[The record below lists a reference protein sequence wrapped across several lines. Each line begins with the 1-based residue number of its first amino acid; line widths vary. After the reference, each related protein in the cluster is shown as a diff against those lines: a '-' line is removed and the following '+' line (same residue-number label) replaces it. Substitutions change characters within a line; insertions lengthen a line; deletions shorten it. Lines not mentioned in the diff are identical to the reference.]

1 MSKRIR
7 TTRQARK
14 ARAIVVAHTALRNR
28 LQAEWDLSVADRLSL
43 VLVLEDSRAQAQAWL
58 DLRAEMKREGNS

>member
-28 LQAEWDLSVADRLSL
+28 LQAEWDLSFADRISW
-43 VLVLEDSRAQAQAWL
+43 VRTEDSRAQAQAWL
-58 DLRAEMKREGNS
+58 DRRDEMKREEN